1 MTVWERWLTP
11 CFSPP
16 LVHVLAHTGYP
27 IPLAIAAAF
36 TTLSAPLYAQPDARH
51 HIGHWL
57 QRAVLLS
64 LLLSLPVMLFWWFIS
79 PLLLA
84 LKQPP
89 ELVAGMKW

>member
-1 MTVWERWLTP
+1 
-11 CFSPP
+11 